1 MWDAREGGCPVGVD
15 VLPVVVSELKQAP
28 GSLLVDVLRVR
39 LTEVLVFLLVRIPS
53 LLREGAHVLVG
64 VEGVLVALGGA
75 AGGVG
80 GAPWH
85 DGLQQRRRRAGWAGL
100 VAGAAVVDGEGA
112 SVQARH
118 AQHAPA
124 V

>member
-1 MWDAREGGCPVGVD
+1 MA
-15 VLPVVVSELKQAP
+15 
-28 GSLLVDVLRVR
+28 
-39 LTEVLVFLLVRIPS
+39 EVLIIAITIIITTMAYLVRIPS